1 MKKNNSVNC
10 NNCDKTSLAK
20 NVNSNTL
27 AKGVGSASASGS
39 NKPWP
44 LPTNS
49 IPYNPIY
56 TNFVSKMNKV
66 IKNNNI
72 IFTTY
77 LDITPQ
83 IITTIFCPI
92 SKEYIPLS
100 NVTFNKSESIVTFS
114 LPNITPYNQEKIT
127 FVIKGQVNLGNNF
140 YNTYDCRL

>member
-1 MKKNNSVNC
+1 MSKEFN
-10 NNCDKTSLAK
+10 DIQ
-20 NVNSNTL
+20 NTTL
-27 AKGVGSASASGS
+27 NEFIQLIKLEQNLLIS
-39 NKPWP
+39 K
-44 LPTNS
+44 LQNS
-49 IPYNPIY
+49 ISKPYNSIY